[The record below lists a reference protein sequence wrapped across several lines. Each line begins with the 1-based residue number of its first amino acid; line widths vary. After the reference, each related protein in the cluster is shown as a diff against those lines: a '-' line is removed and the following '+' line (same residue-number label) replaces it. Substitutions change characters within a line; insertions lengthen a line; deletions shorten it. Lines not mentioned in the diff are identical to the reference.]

1 MSLPDWLD
9 PLYEAAEMRA
19 VDAWAIERQGVPSLE
34 LMERAGLGLARATAG
49 VAGAGPIRIVIG
61 KGNNGGDGLVAARLL
76 REDGHELDVLSV
88 APLDQ
93 LQGDARANLERLPG
107 EGPLSFEPGALAGSG
122 AIVDAMLGTG
132 FSGEPGSPWRGRSG
146 RSTPR
151 TRPWWPATC
160 PRVWTPPAARC
171 WATPSAPG

>member
-1 MSLPDWLD
+1 
-9 PLYEAAEMRA
+9 
-19 VDAWAIERQGVPSLE
+19 
-34 LMERAGLGLARATAG
+34 MERAGLGLARATAG
-49 VAGAGPIRIVIG
+49 VAGTGPIRIVIG

-107 EGPLSFEPGALAGSG
+107 EAPRPFEPAALAGSG

-132 FSGEPGSPWRGRSG
+132 FSGEPREPVAGAIRAINAAGRAQS
-146 RSTPR
+146 
-151 TRPWWPATC
+151 WPATC
-160 PRVWTPPAARC
+160 PRALTRPAARC